1 MALDL
6 KRVASSAI
14 EAAFDQ
20 SSPEAVSPR
29 RRHPLLKTV
38 ALGAGLA
45 AAARLAA
52 RRGPDLW
59 QTVAT
64 EYTRLRD
71 EIEDPPDD
79 AVEYDELE
87 DEDEELDDEDVEDE
101 DLEGE
106 DLEDEE
112 DLEEA
117 TR

>member
-20 SSPEAVSPR
+20 SSPQASPR
-29 RRHPLLKTV
+29 RRHPVLKTV
-38 ALGAGLA
+38 ALGAGFA
-45 AAARLAA
+45 AAARFAA

-71 EIEDPPDD
+71 EIDDPPDGD
-79 AVEYDELE
+79 VEYD
-87 DEDEELDDEDVEDE
+87 DELDDEDEDLDDE
-101 DLEGE
+101 DLEDE